1 MLKYPRSTLRTPKV
15 DKGDVKRLLFVVLI
29 LFISVNAQTPF
40 DGCAPEGKRKKTA
53 TNKTGKVPAKE
64 AAMNRMKNR
73 DGITGSIDHSIT
85 IQDLINSPEQTDLD
99 ENTAVEITGFVA
111 DVIAGTPN
119 ETCNCARSDIADI
132 HIDVVDKKKDRN
144 NNDKYVIVEISPRFQ
159 DKLGDMT
166 TVKKKITGKW
176 VKFTGWLTYDYKHRS
191 NARNV
196 KKTGNIWRATAW
208 EVHPVTAFKVVPAP

>member
-1 MLKYPRSTLRTPKV
+1 M
-15 DKGDVKRLLFVVLI
+15 KRLTFVVLI
-29 LFISVNAQTPF
+29 LFISVHAQTPF

-53 TNKTGKVPAKE
+53 SNPTGKVPAKE

-73 DGITGSIDHSIT
+73 DDVTGSIDHSIT
-85 IQDLINSPEQTDLD
+85 IQDLINSPEETDLD
-99 ENTAVEITGFVA
+99 QNTAVEITGFVA
-111 DVIAGTPN
+111 DVIKGTPN

-132 HIDVVDKKKDRN
+132 HIDVVAKKKDRN
-144 NNDKYVIVEISPRFQ
+144 NNNKYVIVEISPRFKA
-159 DKLGDMT
+159 KLGSMKE
-166 TVKKKITGKW
+166 VKKKLTGKW

-208 EVHPVTAFKVVPAP
+208 EVHPVTTFKVVSAP

>member
-1 MLKYPRSTLRTPKV
+1 M
-15 DKGDVKRLLFVVLI
+15 KRLNLVLFAFLLLYPVAI
-29 LFISVNAQTPF
+29 YSQSPF

-73 DGITGSIDHSIT
+73 DEVGTIDHSIT
-85 IQDLINSPEQTDLD
+85 IQDLIDSPEETDLD
-99 ENTAVEITGFVA
+99 QTKAVEITGFVA
-111 DVIAGTPN
+111 DVIEGTPN

-132 HIDVVDKKKDRN
+132 HIDIVAKQADRN
-144 NNDKYVIVEISPRFQ
+144 NNDKYVIVEISPRF
-159 DKLGDMT
+159 KEELGDMKS
-166 TVKKKITGKW
+166 VRNKIVGKW

-208 EVHPVTAFKVVPAP
+208 EVHPVTKFKVVLAP

>member
-1 MLKYPRSTLRTPKV
+1 L
-15 DKGDVKRLLFVVLI
+15 KRLTVVILI
-29 LFISVNAQTPF
+29 LFVSANAQTPTSF
-40 DGCAPEGKRKKTA
+40 DGCAPEGKRKK
-53 TNKTGKVPAKE
+53 GKVPARE

-73 DGITGSIDHSIT
+73 DDITGSIDHSIT
-85 IQDLINSPEQTDLD
+85 IQDLIKSPEQTDLD

-111 DVIAGTPN
+111 DVINGTPK
-119 ETCNCARSDIADI
+119 ETCNCARSDISDI
-132 HIDVVDKKKDRN
+132 HIDVVAKKKDRN

-159 DKLGDMT
+159 DKLGDMK

-191 NARNV
+191 NARNI

>member
-1 MLKYPRSTLRTPKV
+1 M
-15 DKGDVKRLLFVVLI
+15 KRLTLVILI
-29 LFISVNAQTPF
+29 LFISAHAQTPF
-40 DGCAPEGKRKKTA
+40 DGCAPEGKRK
-53 TNKTGKVPAKE
+53 NGEVPARE

-73 DGITGSIDHSIT
+73 DDITGRINHSIT
-85 IQDLINSPEQTDLD
+85 IQNLIKSPEQTDLD

-132 HIDVVDKKKDRN
+132 HIDVVAKQRDRN

-159 DKLGDMT
+159 EKLGDLKS
-166 TVKKKITGKW
+166 VKEKITGKW
-176 VKFTGWLTYDYKHRS
+176 VRFTGWLTYDYKHRS
-191 NARNV
+191 NSRNV
-196 KKTGNIWRATAW
+196 NTAGNIWRATAW

>member
-1 MLKYPRSTLRTPKV
+1 M
-15 DKGDVKRLLFVVLI
+15 KRFSFLLI
-29 LFISVNAQTPF
+29 LVLLLSLNLYGQTAF
-40 DGCAPEGKRKKTA
+40 KGCAAEGKRKKT
-53 TNKTGKVPAKE
+53 TKNPGRTVPAKE

-73 DGITGSIDHSIT
+73 EDITGSIDHSIA
-85 IQDLINSPEQTDLD
+85 IQDLINSPEQADLD

-111 DVIAGTPN
+111 DVIDGTAN
-119 ETCNCARSDIADI
+119 ETCNCARSDLKDI
-132 HIDVVDKKKDRN
+132 HIDVVAKQKDRN

-159 DKLGDMT
+159 AKLGDMK

>member
-1 MLKYPRSTLRTPKV
+1 MKCLAF
-15 DKGDVKRLLFVVLI
+15 LFVFLLLYPLVI
-29 LFISVNAQTPF
+29 CSQTPF

-53 TNKTGKVPAKE
+53 TNKTGKVPEKE

-73 DGITGSIDHSIT
+73 DEITGSIDHSIT
-85 IQDLINSPEQTDLD
+85 IEDLINSPDQTDLD

-111 DVIAGTPN
+111 DVIAGTPR

-132 HIDVVDKKKDRN
+132 HIDVVAKKNDRN

-159 DKLGDMT
+159 DKLGDLKS
-166 TVKKKITGKW
+166 VKKKLTGKW

-191 NARNV
+191 NSRNV

-208 EVHPVTAFKVVPAP
+208 EVHPVTAFRVVAAP